1 MIASFRTSLGVLAL
15 SLVALSAHA
24 QTERRLE
31 DEDLHEYLTRMG
43 MGCATES
50 MQAQLKLPNPCPF
63 EKTFARKLSFIS
75 TERSVISYLITNRFQ
90 CKEEGRYTN
99 CVHKWTYVFS
109 PILYG
114 VRVNPD
120 SKNDFTLSIR
130 LPAAPRALAADE
142 ISVKLRREQS
152 SEIND

>member
-1 MIASFRTSLGVLAL
+1 MTASFRTSLGVLAL
-15 SLVALSAHA
+15 SLVALAGHA

-31 DEDLHEYLTRMG
+31 DEDLHQYLTRMG

-63 EKTFARKLSFIS
+63 EKRLTRQLSTLS
-75 TERSVISYLITNRFQ
+75 AERSVETYLIRNDF
-90 CKEEGRYTN
+90 N
-99 CVHKWTYVFS
+99 CEHRKHDMICQYKWTYVFS

-120 SKNDFTLSIR
+120 SRNDFTLTIR

-152 SEIND
+152 SEAND

>member
-1 MIASFRTSLGVLAL
+1 MTALLRIIVGVLAL
-15 SLVALSAHA
+15 SFAALSAHA

-43 MGCATES
+43 MGCLTES
-50 MQAQLKLPNPCPF
+50 MQARLKLPNPCPF
-63 EKTFARKLSFIS
+63 EKRLARQLSTLS
-75 TERSVISYLITNRFQ
+75 AERSVETYLVANAFE
-90 CKEEGRYTN
+90 CKRQRRDMTCEY
-99 CVHKWTYVFS
+99 KWTYVFS

-120 SKNDFTLSIR
+120 SRNDFTLMIR